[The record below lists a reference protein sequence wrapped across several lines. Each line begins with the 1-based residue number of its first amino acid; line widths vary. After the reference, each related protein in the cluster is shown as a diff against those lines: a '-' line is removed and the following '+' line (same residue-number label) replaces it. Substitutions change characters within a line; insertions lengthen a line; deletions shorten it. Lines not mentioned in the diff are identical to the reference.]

1 MAPLSFRRLLLLFSS
16 LVMLFVLGTACGK
29 SQEGPV
35 SEKKT
40 LREGSPMI
48 SGTAVLMRKQYSRFG
63 VDKAEGHYLCLYVF
77 EGNNKGT
84 CKSGFMND
92 AATTEWIF
100 ADAVKRN
107 GPIQGYT
114 SMSNQC
120 GSVLLKLNGHWTT
133 IECADG
139 SPLSQFEG
147 SFIIEKGTGQFAN
160 IEGTGTFTGKMTTAF
175 VQVVEWEGEYS
186 IRK

>member
-1 MAPLSFRRLLLLFSS
+1 MAVLSSRRLLLLFSS
-16 LVMLFVLGTACGK
+16 LIMLFVLGTACGDSK
-29 SQEGPV
+29 ERPV
-35 SEKKT
+35 NERRIV
-40 LREGSPMI
+40 REGGPMI
-48 SGTAVLMRKQYSRFG
+48 AGTAVLMRKQYSRFG
-63 VDKAEGHYLCLYVF
+63 VDKAEGHYLGLYVF
-77 EGNNKGT
+77 EGSNKGT

-100 ADAVKRN
+100 ADVVKRN

-120 GSVLLKLNGHWTT
+120 GSVLLKLSGHWIT

-160 IEGTGTFTGKMTTAF
+160 IEGTGTFTGKMTNPF